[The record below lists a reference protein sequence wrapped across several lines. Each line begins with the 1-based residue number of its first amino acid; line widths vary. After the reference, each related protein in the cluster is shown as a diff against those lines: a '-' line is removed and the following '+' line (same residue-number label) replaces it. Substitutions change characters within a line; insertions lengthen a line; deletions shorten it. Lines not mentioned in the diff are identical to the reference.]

1 MFREQRNTR
10 YVFNFLRETLITKQI
25 FNYQFRLVL
34 YGLSSALKKKTVFV
48 DYLYHFIK
56 HIFDFSQPVRKY
68 SGPGLNLAYP
78 EPTKKESRILWI
90 YPIFLLHCVRNRCLG
105 ARLLPP
111 VQECASR
118 LCEGHLPGIF
128 YSHPLT
134 ILTLVAGR
142 ANYYYYYYW
151 TVDQFICISWSQ
163 MRNWHFATV
172 AIENYAANLQN
183 GFF

>member
-68 SGPGLNLAYP
+68 SEPGLNLAYP
-78 EPTKKESRILWI
+78 EPTKKGSRILWI
-90 YPIFLLHCVRNRCLG
+90 DQIFCYILSGIDVWEHAYYLQYKNVRPDYVKAIYQVFFTAIR
-105 ARLLPP
+105 
-111 VQECASR
+111 
-118 LCEGHLPGIF
+118 
-128 YSHPLT
+128 
-134 ILTLVAGR
+134 
-142 ANYYYYYYW
+142 W
-151 TVDQFICISWSQ
+151 QF
-163 MRNWHFATV
+163 
-172 AIENYAANLQN
+172 
-183 GFF
+183 